1 LGGSKLQQP
10 QRFSVVLS
18 NAFAIAVL
26 FLLPSCP
33 SSETDCFDYNATK
46 WRVALVKFLHAWG
59 SDAAAAVGD
68 VYEVES
74 KWHQRKAGG
83 MHQIHIDST
92 RPALPFVHQFSSF
105 WPWSS
110 SERPLGERIVQAAA
124 SFNYHHCHRPP

>member
-1 LGGSKLQQP
+1 MTDWRQECDGGP
-10 QRFSVVLS
+10 
-18 NAFAIAVL
+18 
-26 FLLPSCP
+26 
-33 SSETDCFDYNATK
+33 ETDCFDYNATQ

-83 MHQIHIDST
+83 THQIYIDGT
-92 RPALPFVHQFSSF
+92 RPALLFVHQFSSF

-110 SERPLGERIVQAAA
+110 SERPLGERIFQAAA
-124 SFNYHHCHRPP
+124 LFNYHHCHRPP